1 MNSNDSNEDTDEAAQ
16 LLPQYCN
23 ENLSSD
29 EVSGSSK
36 GRDLTVEA
44 VVGIEDSE
52 VITTVLDR
60 EQSSTNNV
68 SFCQSVI

>member
-1 MNSNDSNEDTDEAAQ
+1 VNSNDSNGDADEAAQ
-16 LLPQYCN
+16 PSPQYCN
-23 ENLSSD
+23 NNLSGD

-44 VVGIEDSE
+44 VVGVEDSE
-52 VITTVLDR
+52 VIATVFDR